1 MADTSLLNGKKV
13 LAVDDEPD
21 ILAALKE
28 LLDMCKVVTASTFEE
43 ARELLISDDFDIAIL
58 DIMGV
63 DGYGL
68 LEIANRKSVPAVMLT
83 AHAFTADNL
92 VRTIKEGAYS
102 YIPKEEITEIA
113 EYLTDALIAQQKG
126 ENPWSAWE
134 ERLPTSYFEKR
145 WGAAWKDK
153 DRDFWDQFKAGLK
166 GKQSERK
173 TAGREDKV

>member
-1 MADTSLLNGKKV
+1 MSDTSLLNGKKV

-21 ILAALKE
+21 ILAALEE
-28 LLDMCKVVTASTFEE
+28 LLDMCDVVTASTFEE
-43 ARELLISDDFDIAIL
+43 AKQFLISDDFDIAIL

-92 VRTIKEGAYS
+92 VRTIKEGAYA
-102 YIPKEEITEIA
+102 YVPKEEITEIA
-113 EYLTDALIAQQKG
+113 EYLNDALTAQQKG
-126 ENPWSAWE
+126 ENPWNAWQ
-134 ERLPTSYFEKR
+134 ERLPASYFEKR
-145 WGAAWKDK
+145 WGVAWKDK

-166 GKQSERK
+166 SRRSGKK
-173 TAGREDKV
+173 EDHN

>member
-1 MADTSLLNGKKV
+1 MSDTSLLNGKKV

-21 ILAALKE
+21 ILAALVE
-28 LLDMCKVVTASTFEE
+28 LLDMCNVATASTFEE
-43 ARELLISDDFDIAIL
+43 ARQLLISNDFDVAIL

-83 AHAFTADNL
+83 AHAFTPDNL
-92 VRTIKEGAYS
+92 VRTIKEGAYA

-113 EYLTDALIAQQKG
+113 GYLIDALTAQQRG
-126 ENPWSAWE
+126 ENPWHAWE
-134 ERLPTSYFEKR
+134 ERLPSSYFERR

-153 DRDFWDQFKAGLK
+153 DRDFWDQFKAGLRHK
-166 GKQSERK
+166 RSGSDE
-173 TAGREDKV
+173 T

>member
-21 ILAALKE
+21 ILAALEE
-28 LLDMCKVVTASTFEE
+28 LLDMCEVVTASTFEE
-43 ARELLISDDFDIAIL
+43 AKQLLISHDFDIAIL

-68 LEIANRKSVPAVMLT
+68 LDIAKRKSVPAVMLT
-83 AHAFTADNL
+83 AHAFSADNL
-92 VRTIKEGAYS
+92 VRTIKEGAYA

-113 EYLTDALIAQQKG
+113 EYLVDALTAQQKG

-145 WGAAWKDK
+145 WGAAWQDE
-153 DRDFWDQFKAGLK
+153 DREFWEQFKAGLK
-166 GKQSERK
+166 SRRTGKK
-173 TAGREDKV
+173 

>member
-1 MADTSLLNGKKV
+1 MSDTSLLNGKKV

-21 ILAALKE
+21 ILAALVE
-28 LLDMCKVVTASTFEE
+28 LLDMCEVVTASTFEE
-43 ARELLISDDFDIAIL
+43 ARQLLISDDFDIAIL

-92 VRTIKEGAYS
+92 VRTIKEGAYA

-113 EYLTDALIAQQKG
+113 EYLIDALTAQQKG

-145 WGAAWKDK
+145 WGAAWQDK
-153 DRDFWDQFKAGLK
+153 DRDFWEQFKSGLK
-166 GKQSERK
+166 SKRSG
-173 TAGREDKV
+173 DKEN